1 MRSGLLLIAAF
12 LLGTPV
18 SAPGAA
24 KSCPGSRAVGH
35 LAILVAPAKSGRA
48 IPIETI
54 NRIERGDRLEYK
66 PAAGSVRDGKK
77 SKAKIA
83 LVVVP
88 STESE
93 KRGVA
98 VLPVKPAWEK
108 AEWRAPYRVA
118 AVGVVLGPQGLSE
131 KKVSAFVRK
140 NPDLIPQLADY
151 ADRTS
156 KIAALITTISKYE
169 KSAPGTANLQSALN
183 SFSTQYGVKLPA
195 LSSGSS
201 TTAQASAM
209 LHALLPAVSSTQPLS
224 SSSSLMKGSAGLAAS
239 MASMFFGS
247 PVGLATGGAALFEN
261 LRESLFPRTDFRAA
275 FAQPAGKNDV
285 TVCSGKVAAK
295 PDTKL
300 AYLWVQ
306 RIPNA
311 SAPTVSLVH
320 TERLPLAVRSI
331 VKVTTASV
339 AELPLVARVRNWRL
353 VPARGSKKGYA
364 VPVDVAVES
373 KDDLV
378 ALDLSKLTIPAGIY
392 HLEADWDWTPVPV
405 SGTLDLV
412 PFPSLSAAAL
422 SSGSA
427 DRLVQGSGVVPVG
440 VTGADFEFVN
450 WVGLENKAVP
460 TASPTELAFRLH
472 GEPGEANRLRLEV
485 DCNIFKAGNYDL
497 ELRQRNGATQNVALL
512 IHPPNPRLAG
522 LPLRVNFGSTQQSV
536 VLKGSGLDR
545 IERITSGG
553 AEWTLAAA
561 KGSAGER
568 GAVVHLGKD
577 VHVGEKLAAQVFVAG
592 ISKPIAVSNV
602 LEVIGPL
609 PKIVNVRQSLGEA
622 PGVALFPGEIP
633 AGSAVS
639 FLLAVEHAG
648 NAPTLHLSCGQEGD
662 PEVVLAPG
670 ARKDSVEFDAAGKG
684 SFYLSLDPGRIG
696 SSGCALRATIENQTT
711 GNSAPATLGRVVLL
725 PRIEKFKL
733 SDKKSPGGAFIGTL
747 TGRHLQ
753 QISKTGWDADR
764 GFEVLGIPTPV
775 AGQPGEQTLEV
786 SMPWPPPEPEA
797 PLFIW
802 LQGETRGRR
811 TTARY

>member
-1 MRSGLLLIAAF
+1 MRSGFLLIAAF
-12 LLGTPV
+12 LLGTPF
-18 SAPGAA
+18 AALGAA
-24 KSCPGSRAVGH
+24 KSCPGARAVGH
-35 LAILVAPAKSGRA
+35 LAILVAPPNSGRT
-48 IPIETI
+48 IPIEKI
-54 NRIERGDRLEYK
+54 NRIEQGDRLEYE
-66 PAAGSVRDGKK
+66 PAPGSVKDGKK
-77 SKAKIA
+77 SKARIA

-93 KRGVA
+93 KKGVA

-118 AVGVVLGPQGLSE
+118 AVVVVLGPQGLSE

-169 KSAPGTANLQSALN
+169 QSAPGTSNLQSALN

-195 LSSGSS
+195 LSSSGS

-224 SSSSLMKGSAGLAAS
+224 SSTSLMKGSAGLAAS

-261 LRESLFPRTDFRAA
+261 LRASLFPSTDFRAA

-285 TVCSGKVAAK
+285 TVCSGKAAPK

-306 RIPNA
+306 RVPNA
-311 SAPTVSLVH
+311 APPTVSLAQS
-320 TERLPLAVRSI
+320 ERLPLAWRSI

-339 AELPLVARVRNWRL
+339 AQLPLVARASQWRL
-353 VPARGSKKGYA
+353 VSGKDDKKSYAAPA
-364 VPVDVAVES
+364 DVAVES

-378 ALDLSKLTIPAGIY
+378 ALDLRKLSIPAGEY
-392 HLEADWDWTPVPV
+392 HLEAAWDWTPLAV

-422 SSGSA
+422 SGGSP

-450 WVGLENKAVP
+450 WVGLENKVDP
-460 TASPTELAFRLH
+460 TASPTELAFRMD
-472 GEPGEANRLRLEV
+472 GAPGKTNGLRLDV
-485 DCNIFKAGNYDL
+485 DCDVFKAGNYAL
-497 ELRQRNGATQNVALL
+497 ELRQRSGATQNVPLV
-512 IHPPNPRLAG
+512 IHPPNPRLEK
-522 LPLRVNFGSTQQSV
+522 LPMRVNFGSAQQSV
-536 VLKGSGLDR
+536 VLRGSGLER
-545 IERITSGG
+545 IERIISAG
-553 AEWTLAAA
+553 ATWTLGAAS
-561 KGSAGER
+561 GDAGER
-568 GAVVHLGKD
+568 GAVVHLEAGAR
-577 VHVGEKLAAQVFVAG
+577 VGDRLAAQIFVAG
-592 ISKPIAVSNV
+592 ISKPIAVANV

-609 PKIVNVRQSLGEA
+609 PEIVKVRQSLGETS
-622 PGVALFPGEIP
+622 GVAVFPGEIP

-639 FLLAVEHAG
+639 FLLSVEHAG
-648 NAPTLHLSCGQEGD
+648 SAPMLHLSCGPSGD
-662 PEVVLAPG
+662 PTVVLAPG
-670 ARKDSVEFDAAGKG
+670 ARKDSVEFDAAGSG

-696 SSGCALRATIENQTT
+696 YSGCTLTATIENQET
-711 GNSAPATLGRVVLL
+711 GTSAPATLGRVVLL
-725 PRIEKFKL
+725 PKIDKFTLGDRKTADG
-733 SDKKSPGGAFIGTL
+733 SYIGTL

-753 QISKTGWDADR
+753 QISKTGWDAHHGCD
-764 GFEVLGIPTPV
+764 VLGIPTPV
-775 AGQPGEQTLEV
+775 AGQPGEQTLEIA
-786 SMPWPPPEPEA
+786 MPWPPPEPQA

-802 LQGETRGRR
+802 LQGETRRRR

>member
-12 LLGTPV
+12 ILGTPS
-18 SAPGAA
+18 SALAAA
-24 KSCPGSRAVGH
+24 KSCPGARAVGH
-35 LAILVAPAKSGRA
+35 LAILVTPPNSGRA
-48 IPIETI
+48 IPIEKI
-54 NRIERGDRLEYK
+54 NLIERGDHLEYQ
-66 PAAGSVRDGKK
+66 PAPGSVKHGKK

-88 STESE
+88 SAESV
-93 KRGVA
+93 KQGVA

-140 NPDLIPQLADY
+140 NPALMPQLADY

-169 KSAPGTANLQSALN
+169 QSAPGTANLQSALN

-195 LSSGSS
+195 LSSSS
-201 TTAQASAM
+201 SNTAQASAM
-209 LHALLPAVSSTQPLS
+209 LHALLPAVSSPQPLDS
-224 SSSSLMKGSAGLAAS
+224 SASLMKGSAGLAAS

-275 FAQPAGKNDV
+275 FAQPAGANDV
-285 TVCSGKVAAK
+285 TVCSGKAAAK

-306 RIPNA
+306 RVPNA
-311 SAPTVSLVH
+311 IAPTVSLVQW
-320 TERLPLAVRSI
+320 ERLPLAVRSI
-331 VKVTTASV
+331 LKVTTASV
-339 AELPLVARVRNWRL
+339 AQLPLVARARDWRL
-353 VPARGSKKGYA
+353 VSGKKRYA
-364 VPVDVAVES
+364 VPVHVAVES

-378 ALDLSKLTIPAGIY
+378 SLDLHKSTIPPGEY
-392 HLEADWDWTPVPV
+392 HLEADWDWTPLPV
-405 SGTLDLV
+405 TGTLDLL
-412 PFPSLSAAAL
+412 PIPSLSAAAL
-422 SSGSA
+422 TPGSS
-427 DRLVQGSGVVPVG
+427 DRLVQGNGVVPVG

-450 WVGLENKAVP
+450 WVGLENKADS
-460 TASPTELAFRLH
+460 TASPTELAFRMD
-472 GEPGEANRLRLEV
+472 GTPGKSTSLRLEV
-485 DCNIFKAGNYDL
+485 DCDIFKAGNYSL
-497 ELRQRNGATQNVALL
+497 ELRQRNGAMQSVPLL
-512 IHPPNPRLAG
+512 VHPPNPRLAG
-522 LPLRVNFGSTQQSV
+522 LPLRVNFGSPQQTV

-545 IERITSGG
+545 IQRITS
-553 AEWTLAAA
+553 ANAIWALAPLAATQNA
-561 KGSAGER
+561 AERQATVRLEAGAR
-568 GAVVHLGKD
+568 
-577 VHVGEKLAAQVFVAG
+577 VGNQIAAQIFVSG
-592 ISKPIAVSNV
+592 ISKPISVPNV

-609 PKIVNVRQSLGEA
+609 PEIVKVRKSLGES

-633 AGSAVS
+633 SGSVVS
-639 FLLAVEHAG
+639 FLLSVEHAG
-648 NAPTLHLSCGQEGD
+648 SAPMLHLFCGQSGD
-662 PEVVLAPG
+662 AALLLAPG
-670 ARKDSVEFDAAGKG
+670 ARKDSAEFDAAGSG

-696 SSGCALRATIENQTT
+696 YSGCALTATIENQAT
-711 GNSAPATLGRVVLL
+711 GTSAPATLGRVMLL
-725 PRIEKFKL
+725 PQIDKFTLGDRKAADG
-733 SDKKSPGGAFIGTL
+733 SYIGTL

-753 QISKTGWDADR
+753 QISKTGWDPNR
-764 GFEVLGIPTPV
+764 GFDVLGIPTPV
-775 AGQPGEQTLEV
+775 GGQPGEQTLEIA
-786 SMPWPPPEPEA
+786 MPWPPPEPEA